1 MNWGQFAVV
10 GKNAV
15 VTGGAMGIGY
25 GIVTRFVERRANVV
39 VADLNGKLAA
49 SKVGELG
56 GPGKVVAV
64 QVDVWEPRMGTE
76 NEQHHHL

>member
-1 MNWGQFAVV
+1 MNWGPFAVA

-25 GIVTRFVERRANVV
+25 GIVRRFVEGGANVV

-49 SKVGELG
+49 SKVKELG
-56 GPGKVVAV
+56 GPGKAVAV
-64 QVDVWEPRMGTE
+64 QGRCVRS
-76 NEQHHHL
+76 LRR

>member
-1 MNWGQFAVV
+1 V

-15 VTGGAMGIGY
+15 VTGGEMGIGY
-25 GIVTRFVERRANVV
+25 GIVSRFVEGGANVV

-56 GPGKVVAV
+56 GPGKAVASGRCV
-64 QVDVWEPRMGTE
+64 RTE
-76 NEQHHHL
+76 KSSTNEQHHHL